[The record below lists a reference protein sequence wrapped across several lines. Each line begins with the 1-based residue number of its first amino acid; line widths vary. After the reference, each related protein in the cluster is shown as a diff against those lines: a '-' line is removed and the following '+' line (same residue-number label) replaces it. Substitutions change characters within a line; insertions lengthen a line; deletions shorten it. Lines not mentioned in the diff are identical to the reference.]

1 MPLFEQVLDKYPES
15 VKVVFKHYPLS
26 FHKKALSA
34 ALASMAAAEQGKFWE
49 YHDELFLNQNS
60 LSNEKYLEIAQAMG
74 LDLQKFSLDMMRPSL
89 RQKVEGDIA
98 DAKKAGVTG
107 TPAIF
112 VNGRKL
118 KKRNF
123 DNISRLIDDELADG
137 HKLEIKK

>member
-1 MPLFEQVLDKYPES
+1 MPLFEQVLDKYPEN

-26 FHKKALSA
+26 FHKQAFSA

-49 YHDELFLNQNS
+49 YHDELFNKQSS
-60 LSNEKYLEIAQAMG
+60 LSNEKYLEIAESLG
-74 LDLQKFSLDMMRPSL
+74 LDLKKFSLDMMRPSL
-89 RQKVEGDIA
+89 RKKVEEDIA
-98 DAKKAGVTG
+98 DAQKAGVTG

-123 DNISRLIDDELADG
+123 DAISRLIDDEISDIQE
-137 HKLEIKK
+137 KNN